1 MQRMASSR
9 RGGARW
15 ALGLLGLQTMAGC
28 ATGFMA
34 PHAAAR
40 HCMRAEPAVR
50 HRYALCTQAT
60 ASGAAR
66 SRREAIRT
74 LGVLASPL
82 LWTAPVHAT
91 PAVNKVWGV
100 AVPLDDTWAFDDTVP
115 GISFAEVFPGLGITP
130 STGDMVRVQI
140 TAFSMAGTPVGSYA
154 GSEQLFELG
163 KADMPAGLE
172 SQVESMKIGAQRIIR
187 LQPQVGFRTAAKRF
201 QRNVPQVCGGDCS
214 GCRCER
220 ELLLYAR
227 TQTRTHAFA
236 RTDSHTHHTHTQEEP
251 VLLFVRLLGIKGRP
265 CSSSMEERA
274 KGNMVPKHSPAK
286 LNPAP

>member
-1 MQRMASSR
+1 M
-9 RGGARW
+9 
-15 ALGLLGLQTMAGC
+15 
-28 ATGFMA
+28 
-34 PHAAAR
+34 
-40 HCMRAEPAVR
+40 
-50 HRYALCTQAT
+50 
-60 ASGAAR
+60 
-66 SRREAIRT
+66 
-74 LGVLASPL
+74 
-82 LWTAPVHAT
+82 
-91 PAVNKVWGV
+91 NKVWGV

-236 RTDSHTHHTHTQEEP
+236 RTDSHTHHTHTHRRSRFCYLCAFWASRVVP
-251 VLLFVRLLGIKGRP
+251 AAALWKNGP
-265 CSSSMEERA
+265 RA
-274 KGNMVPKHSPAK
+274 TWCPNTAP
-286 LNPAP
+286 LN